1 MTLGFSRNLGISN
14 INEHYIN
21 TVVYEPTKGSSYIPL
36 PVGLRNST
44 KGLVNLKNNENEC
57 FRWCHMHPQEKDPQ
71 RIKKSD
77 KRMVEDLNYHDIEF
91 SVSAKD
97 YTKTEVQN
105 NIN

>member
-1 MTLGFSRNLGISN
+1 M
-14 INEHYIN
+14 
-21 TVVYEPTKGSSYIPL
+21 YEPTKGSSYIPL

-57 FRWCHMHPQEKDPQ
+57 FRWCHMRYLNLQEKDPQ

-91 SVSAKD
+91 PVSAKD

-105 NIN
+105 NINVNVFRY